1 MHTYNQYL
9 LVTLLVL
16 CAQMQLCPTLEL
28 ERCTAQEAEMWEK
41 DCWAGPHTSP
51 KLTTHDLR
59 AEPAVCPVLLGR
71 FKRRF

>member
-1 MHTYNQYL
+1 MWVQL
-9 LVTLLVL
+9 LAEPLVSLEGEAEGIGKRSLL
-16 CAQMQLCPTLEL
+16 P
-28 ERCTAQEAEMWEK
+28 AQEAEMWEK